1 MQLGQLPGGC
11 IEELTE
17 ELQPVLGAGLDSAQT
32 KMFKAAQKQRCEEGN
47 SREELQKPCSF
58 VKYAIIEKKKKS
70 SWKSTYKNASPF
82 PLCRLRVLLYSSN
95 NTSETSLKHSLDAAT
110 SGLAGWLSR
119 EGHLL
124 WGLTTPSTPR
134 ACPHSG
140 RGSDFSESH
149 NCA

>member
-58 VKYAIIEKKKKS
+58 VKYAIIEKK
-70 SWKSTYKNASPF
+70 
-82 PLCRLRVLLYSSN
+82 
-95 NTSETSLKHSLDAAT
+95 SLPGSLHIRIPA
-110 SGLAGWLSR
+110 LS
-119 EGHLL
+119 L
-124 WGLTTPSTPR
+124 S
-134 ACPHSG
+134 AV
-140 RGSDFSESH
+140 
-149 NCA
+149 